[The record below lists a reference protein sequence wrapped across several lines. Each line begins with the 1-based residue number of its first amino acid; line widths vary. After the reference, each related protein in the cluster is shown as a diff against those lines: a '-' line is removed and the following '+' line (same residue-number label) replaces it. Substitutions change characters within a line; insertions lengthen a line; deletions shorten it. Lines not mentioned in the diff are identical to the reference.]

1 MMTRLIAWVVGLS
14 TMLAAPIAAQP
25 EMSEPDATPR
35 VRIPPIVI
43 RQDKPALDQRPLYV
57 GAGLVVL
64 AAVFWWNR
72 RQRERFD
79 RDSERPNDD
88 DR

>member
-1 MMTRLIAWVVGLS
+1 MTTRLIACIVGLW
-14 TMLAAPIAAQP
+14 TMLAAPVAAQP
-25 EMSEPDATPR
+25 EMSEPDVTPR

-43 RQDKPALDQRPLYV
+43 PQDKPAVDRRPIYV